1 MNKTETPPEFAR
13 IQCACTNLKMAS
25 RVVGRAYDAF
35 LAPFDLNVT
44 QYAILVNVSRYQPVS
59 QMKLAA
65 HLNLERTT
73 LYREVAPLAK
83 KKWLKISATSKGV
96 TKTLEL
102 TPSGQEVVKQAI
114 VEWEKIQNGFTD
126 NFGKERWNEFL
137 TTLEEIREYFSFRN
151 LGVPL

>member
-83 KKWLKISATSKGV
+83 KMAQNFRHIQRCYQN
-96 TKTLEL
+96 
-102 TPSGQEVVKQAI
+102 SGAYPVRAGSGET
-114 VEWEKIQNGFTD
+114 GH
-126 NFGKERWNEFL
+126 
-137 TTLEEIREYFSFRN
+137 S
-151 LGVPL
+151 